1 MTTAKPA
8 FWLPRPARDPARPRA
23 RSALFS
29 WLPSRGRRRATKLA
43 VQSQTGILGM
53 KVFIAIAATAVL
65 SAGTAYADC
74 SYPTPPDHL
83 PDGNTATLQ
92 EIVDAQKAVKEY
104 DKAINA
110 YVACIQLERNDA
122 VGKIAKPG
130 EKPTPDQK
138 KAMEDLERVEVQ
150 KHNAAIDQLQSV
162 ADRFNEQVKVYKSK
176 IDKSKG

>member
-1 MTTAKPA
+1 
-8 FWLPRPARDPARPRA
+8 
-23 RSALFS
+23 
-29 WLPSRGRRRATKLA
+29 
-43 VQSQTGILGM
+43 M

-92 EIVDAQKAVKEY
+92 EMVDAQKAVKEY

-122 VGKIAKPG
+122 VTKVAPLAVTELCSSAK
-130 EKPTPDQK
+130 
-138 KAMEDLERVEVQ
+138 V
-150 KHNAAIDQLQSV
+150 AAGD
-162 ADRFNEQVKVYKSK
+162 AGAE
-176 IDKSKG
+176 